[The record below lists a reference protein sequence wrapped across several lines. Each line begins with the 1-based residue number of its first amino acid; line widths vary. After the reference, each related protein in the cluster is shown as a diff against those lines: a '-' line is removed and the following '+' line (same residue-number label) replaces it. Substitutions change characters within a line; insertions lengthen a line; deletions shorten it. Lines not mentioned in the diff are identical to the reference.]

1 MKLRPLVALVVSF
14 LLCMQTANAWWN
26 AGHETVA
33 YIAYKKLT
41 PQTRKRVDEL
51 LKLNPMY
58 ATWTGGVPENQK
70 GLVAFV
76 RAATWADCIK
86 SSSCTPGYTSDG
98 GNGGN
103 DPPGNPTDAQNI
115 GYDDHLM
122 HKYWHFIDE
131 PYSAGAPGQ
140 APKEPNA
147 LTEIKLLTDAI
158 GSYESDPIKSYDV
171 VWLEHIV
178 GDVHQPLH
186 ATSRF
191 TKNHTDGD
199 EGGNLVLFCARP
211 CKDELHA
218 YWDGLLGDAPSMNDI
233 NAAGARLLRRKKPA
247 QADVADPS
255 QWVDESFALAESKVY
270 VAPISDD
277 NDPAQTIS
285 PRPDAAYD
293 KSAHAVANSQVLL
306 AGYRL
311 ANLLNTH
318 LK

>member
-1 MKLRPLVALVVSF
+1 MRLRSCVALVVSF
-14 LLCMQTANAWWN
+14 LLLAQTANAWWDG
-26 AGHETVA
+26 GHETVA

-41 PQTRKRVDEL
+41 PAIRTRVDAL
-51 LKLNPMY
+51 LQRNPMY
-58 ATWTGGVPENQK
+58 DTWTKGLPDEQK

-86 SSSCTPGYTSDG
+86 SPKCAPGYTSDG

-122 HKYWHFIDE
+122 HKYWHFIDM

-140 APKEPNA
+140 PPKDPNA
-147 LTEIKLLTDAI
+147 LSEIKLLTDAI
-158 GSYESDPIKSYDV
+158 GTDKSDDIKSYDV
-171 VWLEHIV
+171 VWLEHLV

-191 TKNHTDGD
+191 TKNHRDGD
-199 EGGNLVLFCARP
+199 AGGNLVLFCSSP
-211 CKDELHA
+211 CPNELHA
-218 YWDGLLGDAPSMNDI
+218 YWDSLMGDGPSIADITTTGDQLL
-233 NAAGARLLRRKKPA
+233 ARNEPA
-247 QADVADPS
+247 KANLADPS
-255 QWVDESFALAESKVY
+255 QWIDESFALAKSKVY

-277 NDPAQTIS
+277 NDPGPTIS
-285 PRPDAAYD
+285 PWPDPSYAAQAERTA
-293 KSAHAVANSQVLL
+293 KSQVLL

-311 ANLLNTH
+311 ANLLNAH

>member
-1 MKLRPLVALVVSF
+1 MKLRPYVAVVVSL
-14 LLCMQTANAWWN
+14 LLCAQNANAWWDG
-26 AGHETVA
+26 GHETVA

-41 PQTRKRVDEL
+41 PGTRNRVDAL
-51 LKLNPMY
+51 LQRNPMY
-58 ATWTGGVPENQK
+58 NTWIKGVSEQQK

-86 SSSCTPGYTSDG
+86 SSSCAPGYTSG
-98 GNGGN
+98 GGN
-103 DPPGNPTDAQNI
+103 DPPGKPTDAQNI
-115 GYDDHLM
+115 GYADHLM
-122 HKYWHFIDE
+122 HKYWHFIDT

-140 APKEPNA
+140 PPKEPNA

-158 GSYESDPIKSYDV
+158 GTDESDDIKSYDV
-171 VWLEHIV
+171 VWLEHLV

-191 TKNHTDGD
+191 TQNHPGGD
-199 EGGNLVLFCARP
+199 AGGNLVVFCTRP
-211 CKDELHA
+211 CTDELHA
-218 YWDGLLGDAPSMNDI
+218 YWDALMGDRPSMNDVA
-233 NAAGARLLRRKKPA
+233 AAGKRLLRRKKPGPA
-247 QADVADPS
+247 GESDPS
-255 QWVDESFALAESKVY
+255 QWVDESFALAKSAVY

-285 PRPDAAYD
+285 PRPDATYSKRA
-293 KSAHAVANSQVLL
+293 SRVANSQVLL